1 MVKELDREAI
11 RNRLGNIAQLQEL
24 LFGDYIERYDRQ
36 FKKLESDLSQ
46 LQTNFTERF
55 GQLQASFD
63 RELNSL
69 AVTFDKKLESLTLT
83 TQIENSKLQ
92 QELQAK
98 TKINE
103 ENVAF
108 LQSSFNL
115 QTKFLKD
122 ELSQTREA
130 LEVDRELLKQQLFNK
145 IEQGLSELNLSKISH
160 RDLADILFE
169 LCLKLKGT
177 ELLTDFK
184 STEKD
189 FSSDS
194 LLLKESSKE

>member
-1 MVKELDREAI
+1 MAKELDREAI

-46 LQTNFTERF
+46 LQANFTEHLA
-55 GQLQASFD
+55 QLQANFD

-83 TQIENSKLQ
+83 NQIENSKLQ

-103 ENVAF
+103 ENVTF
-108 LQSSFNL
+108 LQNSFKL

-122 ELSQTREA
+122 ELLQTREA
-130 LEVDRELLKQQLFNK
+130 LEVDQKLLKQQLLNK
-145 IEQGLSELNLSKISH
+145 IEQGLSELNSSKISR
-160 RDLADILFE
+160 RDLGDILFE

-189 FSSDS
+189 FPSDS
-194 LLLKESSKE
+194 LLLEESSKE